1 VLVVVVQVVYK
12 ANKLASLI
20 KKKEKYEGKI
30 EFLLKKQAA
39 EPTSDRPTMKVKAN
53 GQNVT
58 SFLSSHMLP
67 SGSIGQA

>member
-1 VLVVVVQVVYK
+1 MVVGGTMVVVQVVYK

-30 EFLLKKQAA
+30 EVLLKKQAA
-39 EPTSDRPTMKVKAN
+39 EPTSDRPTTKVKAN

-58 SFLSSHMLP
+58 NFLFLP
-67 SGSIGQA
+67 HASIW